1 MEPIPISITD
11 NSRHEISMDGI
22 ASLLAMARQR
32 INEGNP
38 SLALQAVVIALRASG
53 GERAVLQAFSS
64 AREIYRTERV
74 AIDPVD
80 ELSAL
85 FADCGIT
92 DIHSI
97 NFSSNGGPH
106 TATPVPSM
114 QDLDMME
121 GNTSR
126 IPISAPILAESG
138 RLQVVM
144 DASADGSS
152 FVCLQC
158 GGVCLL
164 PGPSDMRPVV
174 NPNFE
179 FIRGC
184 GVQMPAL
191 SNRIVLRLSYTY
203 RAVNRRVTE
212 HETQRPH
219 TLRRRALAC
228 YFQQRHAGLRAD
240 SEAANFGIAAAAAAQ
255 DLGLC

>member
-1 MEPIPISITD
+1 MCFTLMVYCIYTGRMTELLTHYSADHWQVSRPLISGEFIG
-11 NSRHEISMDGI
+11 S
-22 ASLLAMARQR
+22 Q
-32 INEGNP
+32 
-38 SLALQAVVIALRASG
+38 VVIALRASG

-158 GGVCLL
+158 GGV
-164 PGPSDMRPVV
+164 V
-174 NPNFE
+174 
-179 FIRGC
+179 
-184 GVQMPAL
+184 
-191 SNRIVLRLSYTY
+191 SN
-203 RAVNRRVTE
+203 
-212 HETQRPH
+212 
-219 TLRRRALAC
+219 LRRDEHLQFWCSQA
-228 YFQQRHAGLRAD
+228 
-240 SEAANFGIAAAAAAQ
+240 S
-255 DLGLC
+255 

>member
-158 GGVCLL
+158 GGV
-164 PGPSDMRPVV
+164 V
-174 NPNFE
+174 
-179 FIRGC
+179 
-184 GVQMPAL
+184 
-191 SNRIVLRLSYTY
+191 SN
-203 RAVNRRVTE
+203 
-212 HETQRPH
+212 
-219 TLRRRALAC
+219 LRRDEHLQFWCSQA
-228 YFQQRHAGLRAD
+228 
-240 SEAANFGIAAAAAAQ
+240 S
-255 DLGLC
+255 

>member
-11 NSRHEISMDGI
+11 NNRHEISMDGI

-53 GERAVLQAFSS
+53 GERAVLQAFSR

-74 AIDPVD
+74 ANDPVD

-85 FADCGIT
+85 FADCGLT
-92 DIHSI
+92 DIQSI
-97 NFSSNGGPH
+97 NFSSNGGPP

-121 GNTSR
+121 RNTSR

-144 DASADGSS
+144 DASSDGSS

-158 GGVCLL
+158 GGV
-164 PGPSDMRPVV
+164 V
-174 NPNFE
+174 
-179 FIRGC
+179 
-184 GVQMPAL
+184 
-191 SNRIVLRLSYTY
+191 SN
-203 RAVNRRVTE
+203 
-212 HETQRPH
+212 
-219 TLRRRALAC
+219 LRRDEHIQFWCSQASR
-228 YFQQRHAGLRAD
+228 
-240 SEAANFGIAAAAAAQ
+240 
-255 DLGLC
+255 